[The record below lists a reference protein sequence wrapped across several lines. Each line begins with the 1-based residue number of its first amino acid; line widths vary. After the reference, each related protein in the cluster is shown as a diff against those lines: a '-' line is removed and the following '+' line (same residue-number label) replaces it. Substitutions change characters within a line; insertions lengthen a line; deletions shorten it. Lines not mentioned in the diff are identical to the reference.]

1 MGVDSD
7 IFFRALSAQRAP
19 PTVTLQELDE
29 HTKKARKNMIDR
41 MASMDKELSQLYSKT
56 GAAERAIH
64 EADAAKE
71 RAEEELANVNKEKD
85 RASRVLY
92 RTVQEKSELEAE
104 LLQEEQKLA
113 HIRSRVVAVGIERER
128 LSKNLTDE
136 SMLLQ
141 EQRMKSLQVQRTA
154 LVERE
159 ATIAREIVEL
169 TDSVNKGLELK
180 ARRMEQLKSVLA
192 GD

>member
-7 IFFRALSAQRAP
+7 VFFKALSAQRAP
-19 PTVTLQELDE
+19 PTVTLQELDQ
-29 HTKKARKNMIDR
+29 HTKQTRQKMIDR
-41 MASMDKELSQLYSKT
+41 MSSMDRELSQLYSKT
-56 GAAERAIH
+56 GAAERAIN
-64 EADAAKE
+64 EAQEARE

-92 RTVQEKSELEAE
+92 RTVQEKAELEAE
-104 LLQEEQKLA
+104 LLQEEQKLV
-113 HIRSRVVAVGIERER
+113 HIRTRLMAVGIERER

-141 EQRMKSLQVQRTA
+141 EERMKALQVQRTSLA
-154 LVERE
+154 EKE
-159 ATIAREIVEL
+159 AIIAREIVEL